1 MAVKNTGTERLI
13 KDTAKK
19 VFLTDVRLHA
29 TTEDIAREAGVPRT
43 SVHYYFRSKDVLY
56 HQVFTEALQEL
67 TKRLNAVIDSKQ
79 PFRAKLEEFID
90 VGLSQTTEHPFLV
103 TFVVTEM
110 INHGH
115 ELIDKNSPELLSK
128 FRREIAAEMKKGTI
142 RKMEPMQFILNLY
155 SLLFYPAISG
165 PILKPLFQIDG
176 KAYRKLLEGR
186 KGIILKSLLI

>member
-1 MAVKNTGTERLI
+1 MALRNTGTERLI

-19 VFLTDVRLHA
+19 VFLTEGRLHA
-29 TTEDIAREAGVPRT
+29 TTEDIAKEAGVPRT

-67 TKRLNAVIDSKQ
+67 TNRLNAVIDSKQ
-79 PFRAKLEEFID
+79 PFKDKLEEFIE
-90 VGLSQTTEHPFLV
+90 VGLKQTAEHPFLV

-115 ELIDKNSPELLSK
+115 QLIDRNSTEILNK
-128 FRREIAAEMKKGTI
+128 FRREISGEMKKGTI

-165 PILKPLFQIDG
+165 PILKELFQIDN
-176 KAYRKLLEGR
+176 KVYRALLEDR
-186 KGIILKSLLI
+186 KGIILKSLLL